1 MIKEYIVFVTSL
13 RKEKG
18 FSQAKVAEILG
29 ISRTSYIDVEKGTK
43 ELSVSEL
50 EKLANVYGLTIEQIL
65 NSSFSN
71 YEKYKDMILGYL
83 RLNLTPKN
91 DGKVTKTKL
100 AKLLY
105 LADFAWYYEQL
116 RSMSGMS
123 YRRIEYG
130 PVPDAFFRAI
140 TELEES
146 GKIII
151 EKKDDDGKVMFLI
164 SESESN
170 KNQKIDFLSK
180 EEKDLLKKIALKW
193 QAKKTTDIVNFT
205 HNQLPYSLCRDN
217 ELIPY
222 ELIVQEDPDKVY

>member
-1 MIKEYIVFVTSL
+1 MIKEYIAFITSL

-18 FSQAKVAEILG
+18 FSQARVAEILG

-50 EKLANVYGLTIEQIL
+50 EKLANIYGLSVDQIL
-65 NSSFSN
+65 SSSFSN
-71 YEKYKDMILGYL
+71 YEKYKDMLLAYL
-83 RLNLTPKN
+83 RMNLTHKK

-105 LADFAWYYEQL
+105 LADFAWYYEQMQ
-116 RSMSGMS
+116 SMSGMS

-146 GKIII
+146 GKIMV

-164 SESESN
+164 SESQSN
-170 KNQKIDFLSK
+170 KNQKIIFLSK
-180 EEKDLLKKIALKW
+180 EEQGLLKKIATKW
-193 QAKKTTDIVNFT
+193 GDKKTTDIVNFT